1 MPNVNVRGRYR
12 AFTYDGTTPLDFTT
26 YANSL
31 CVIRRPNEISFV
43 TLRQYIPG
51 ISIPFTTFEP
61 GSSYVIVSRENNSN
75 FDIGPYTRVDRLPST
90 LNVRSPQYYLGLD
103 KNSITIPL
111 SVYALSINTPLSS
124 VTGITYVGGAGI
136 SQSTVTVDQIRN
148 GFQTTFTHFLP
159 NSGYQLRNRVP
170 YTFFAPL
177 QSEMGDAY
185 AWGENNGA
193 YGMGY
198 YLSPYSA
205 VSAHNIYGLWDKIV
219 VGGANIIYE
228 DLDTG
233 EYITSNSVL
242 ALSTCG
248 NIKKLFVTGSNN
260 FGQLGTGD
268 NKNRF
273 TWTAIPGEWSDIA
286 AGFSTSYALS
296 TNGKLFS
303 TGRNQYGQ
311 TGTTTDVAVLSVI
324 NFTQEALNGTWSQ
337 IAAGIYSLLALSA
350 NGKLFGCGYN
360 EIGQLGLGNYNESV
374 YTMTQEATNSYFTKI
389 YTTGYSSYAL
399 YFGTLRACGYN
410 FNGELGTGDEDN
422 RNTFVQEVCSFSN
435 VSEVFVGNV
444 IFVRT
449 GENYLRGAGYNPN
462 NRRLL
467 LSSSNSNSR
476 RKTFEPT
483 LLPNTIK
490 TMIFRNEGGLNKIFT
505 IGSNNELIT
514 YRRPSSTIGLITE
527 NLGINYFNIFSNND
541 LNSNVIIALSTRND
555 LRPTPTPTVT
565 PITPTPTRTPP
576 PTPTPSI
583 TPTLVVGSVLQKM
596 AFLAQT
602 GSDLRSFREIQ
613 EYTNDLSTM
622 TRITVNPYSGSFQ
635 SQMVMAYEN
644 GAHNNL
650 IAVITTPS
658 DLARYVRR
666 WNGSLWEVVANDPP
680 TLRVGGSYSSNGA
693 DVLFI
698 DKDNV
703 YHYYHYNSAGTS
715 MNVCTSNNRG
725 ATWSTAKQISS
736 TNNARN
742 YFNSPYTPIV
752 AAQNNLAGF
761 PGSHNMVY
769 SGTDGIYQYGN
780 ADTVSTRIYTTTPG
794 TIQYDYNDNKL
805 GSYNIARI
813 VLISSSPQV
822 YLNATSLYTDANIST
837 DYTTASIGGFLT
849 DARSPLIS
857 ISYSNTNADIVYI
870 AYLKKTASFKRAGI
884 GFIEYNKSTST
895 VISNTVIATVQ
906 GASLGGIS
914 LNPSQ
919 ASDIVSLKLFVLSDN
934 SLGIF
939 VNTFEG
945 SPNFRNSYHILKRNL
960 AGVWSYASG
969 PTYITVPDDTNYTTF
984 ATRYV

>member
-1 MPNVNVRGRYR
+1 MPNVEVRGRYR
-12 AFTYDGTTPLDFTT
+12 AFTYDGTTSLDFTT

-51 ISIPFTTFEP
+51 ISTPFTTFEP
-61 GSSYVIVSRENNSN
+61 GSAYVVVSREGNAN
-75 FDIGPYTRVDRLPST
+75 FDMGPYTRIDRLPST

-124 VTGITYVGGAGI
+124 VTGITYVNGVGA
-136 SQSTVTVDQIRN
+136 SQRTVTVDQIRG
-148 GFQTTFTHFLP
+148 GFETEFTHFLP
-159 NSGYQLRNRVP
+159 NSGYQLRTRIP
-170 YTFFAPL
+170 FTFFAPL

-193 YGMGY
+193 FGMGY
-198 YLSPYSA
+198 YFSPYSA
-205 VSAHNIYGLWDKIV
+205 VSAQNIYGLWDKIA
-219 VGGANIIYE
+219 VGGANIIFE

-233 EYITSNSVL
+233 EYISSNFVL
-242 ALSTCG
+242 ALSACG
-248 NIKKLFVTGSNN
+248 NVKKLFVTGSNN
-260 FGQLGTGD
+260 LGQLGTGD

-273 TWTAIPGEWSDIA
+273 TWTAISGEWSDIA
-286 AGFSTSYALS
+286 VGESTSYALS

-303 TGRNQYGQ
+303 TGNNGLGQ
-311 TGTTTDVAVLSVI
+311 TGITTDVAVLSVT
-324 NFTQEALNGTWSQ
+324 NFTQESLNGTWSQ
-337 IAAGIYSLLALSA
+337 IAAGGQCLLALSA
-350 NGKLFGCGYN
+350 NGKLFGCGIN
-360 EIGQLGLGNYNESV
+360 SSGQLGLGHNDTKV
-374 YTMTQEATNSYFTKI
+374 YTLTQEANNGYYAKI
-389 YTTGYSSYAL
+389 YTNGTSSYTL
-399 YFGTLRACGYN
+399 YYGTLRGCGYN
-410 FNGELGTGDEDN
+410 YNGELGTGDN
-422 RNTFVQEVCSFSN
+422 VSKNTFVPEVCGLN
-435 VSEVFVGNV
+435 VTDVFVGNATF
-444 IFVRT
+444 IRT

-462 NRRLL
+462 NRRLIL
-467 LSSSNSNSR
+467 TNSNNNTR
-476 RKTFEPT
+476 RNTFEPT
-483 LLPNTIK
+483 LIPNTIK
-490 TMIFRNEGGLNKIFT
+490 TMVFRLEGGGMNNFFT
-505 IGSNNELIT
+505 IDSNNQLIT
-514 YRRPSSTIGLITE
+514 YRRYTSLITE

-541 LNSNVIIALSTRND
+541 YNSNVIIGLSARND

-583 TPTLVVGSVLQKM
+583 TPTRVVGGVLQKM

-613 EYTNDLSTM
+613 EYTNDLSTL

-644 GAHNNL
+644 GAHSNL

-715 MNVCTSNNRG
+715 MNVCTSNDRG
-725 ATWSTAKQISS
+725 ATWSTAKQVSPS
-736 TNNARN
+736 NNARN

-752 AAQNNLAGF
+752 AAQYNLAGYS
-761 PGSHNMVY
+761 GSHKMVY
-769 SGTDGIYQYGN
+769 TASDGIYGYGN
-780 ADTVSTRIYTTTPG
+780 ADTTAVRLYTTSPSTS
-794 TIQYDYNDNKL
+794 QYDYNDNKL
-805 GSYNIARI
+805 GVYHMARI
-813 VLISSSPQV
+813 VNFFGSYRV
-822 YLNATSLYTDANIST
+822 YLDETSIYSDASIAT
-837 DYTTASIGGFLT
+837 DYSTGSIGGFLT

-857 ISYSNTNADIVYI
+857 INFSNTDSNIVYI
-870 AYLKKTASFKRAGI
+870 AYLKKTASFKRGGI
-884 GFIEYNKSTST
+884 GFIEYNKSTNT
-895 VISNTVIATVQ
+895 VISNTVIATTQ
-906 GASLGGIS
+906 GASLGGITF
-914 LNPSQ
+914 NPSL
-919 ASDIVSLKLFVLSDN
+919 ASDIVSLKLFILSDN

-984 ATRYV
+984 ATRIV